1 MSKPIATPEAV
12 SLYVT
17 NMKEAF
23 KDRLPMV
30 IEEVLYDD
38 MNMRNFKLPSQWN
51 DEELERW
58 AKYDLEW
65 NALEGDEEIADES
78 FAEDLF
84 MSILELASNID
95 EIYIPKDHEDTYLYN
110 QIETLI
116 IDWSNDGTRTAG
128 SLTRDILNLID

>member
-1 MSKPIATPEAV
+1 MSRPVVTPEAV
-12 SLYVT
+12 SSYVT
-17 NMKEAF
+17 NMKDAF

-38 MNMRNFKLPSQWN
+38 MNMRNFALPSIWN
-51 DEELERW
+51 DEEFERW

-65 NALEGDEEIADES
+65 NASEGDEEIADVE
-78 FAEDLF
+78 FAEAMF
-84 MSILELASNID
+84 MSNLELVGSVD
-95 EIYIPKDHEDTYLYN
+95 KIYFPEDPEDTYLYN
-110 QIETLI
+110 QVENLI

>member
-1 MSKPIATPEAV
+1 MSRPIVTPEAV
-12 SLYVT
+12 SLYVI

-38 MNMRNFKLPSQWN
+38 MNMRNFELPSQWN
-51 DEELERW
+51 DEEFERW

-65 NALEGDEEIADES
+65 NASEGDEEIANVE
-78 FAEDLF
+78 FAEALF
-84 MSILELASNID
+84 MSNLDLVGSID
-95 EIYIPKDHEDTYLYN
+95 EIYIPEDHEDTYLYN
-110 QIETLI
+110 QIENLI

-128 SLTRDILNLID
+128 SLTRDILNLIN